1 MNTAAQSTYL
11 EQLERRNSELNLMVD
26 IGKTLTS
33 NLNLQEV
40 LEDIMNKVGI
50 LLKPKAWSLLLIDE
64 QTNELYFESAVSP
77 VSEQLKEIRLKMGQG
92 IAGWVALHGEPLL
105 IEDVQQDGRFAPHVD
120 KAVAFIT
127 RSIVCVP
134 LKIRD
139 RILGVI
145 QLINSLDE
153 VQFKDADLKI
163 IRAIADYAA
172 IAIDN
177 ARNFKRMNELVITD
191 DLSGLYNANHFH
203 TLLDHEIE
211 QASLSGTDV
220 SLVFVD
226 LDHFKRVNDTHGH
239 LVGSRLLSEFGR
251 LLKRHVRT
259 SDLCARYGGDE
270 FVMILP
276 NTTKQDAYALVMN
289 LRRVIADTSFTADSG
304 ERLAVTASYGIAA
317 YPADADSKRSL
328 IQYAD
333 KAMYDVKE
341 STRNGVKMYEI
352 Q

>member
-1 MNTAAQSTYL
+1 MKKPDLSTYL
-11 EQLERRNSELNLMVD
+11 EQLERRNNELNLMVD

-33 NLNLQEV
+33 NLNLKEV

-50 LLKPKAWSLLLIDE
+50 LLKPKDWSLLLIDE
-64 QTNELYFESAVSP
+64 ETNELYFESAVSS
-77 VSEQLKEIRLKMGQG
+77 VSEQLKAIRLKMGQG

-105 IEDVQQDGRFAPHVD
+105 IKDVQEDKRFAAHVD
-120 KAVAFIT
+120 KAVAFTT

-163 IRAIADYAA
+163 ICAIADYAA

-177 ARNFKRMNELVITD
+177 ARNFKRMNDLVITD
-191 DLSGLYNANHFH
+191 DLTGLYNANHFH
-203 TLLDHEIE
+203 TLLNYEIE
-211 QASLSGTDV
+211 RAKRYGTEV
-220 SLVFVD
+220 SLVFLD
-226 LDHFKRVNDTHGH
+226 LDHFKSVNDSYGH

-251 LLKRHVRT
+251 LMKNSVRH

-276 NTTKQDAYALVMN
+276 NTPKNAAYTMVMN
-289 LRRVIADTSFTADSG
+289 LRGVIAAHCFYSDTG

-317 YPADADSKRSL
+317 YPGDADSNRAL
-328 IQYAD
+328 IQAAD
-333 KAMYDVKE
+333 NVMYSVKQ
-341 STRNGVKMYEI
+341 STRDGVKMS
-352 Q
+352 